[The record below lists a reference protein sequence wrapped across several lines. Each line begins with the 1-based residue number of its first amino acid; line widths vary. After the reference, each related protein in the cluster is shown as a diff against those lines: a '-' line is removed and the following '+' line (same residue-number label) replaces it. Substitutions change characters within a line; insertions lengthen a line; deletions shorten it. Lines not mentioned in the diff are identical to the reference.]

1 MHDGTD
7 VAAFQGFLVV
17 AVHHDHKH
25 ESVKTHGW
33 LDYVWDV
40 FLVGLR
46 IKVGHILFAVFLVTL
61 QIVVG
66 SVGNTEDFSPT
77 EIREVVFDVS
87 RGFGIESELG
97 RLVIAEAKVL
107 GFRSEALDEFK
118 AVILPVSEPFE
129 VGSWLAEEFHF
140 HLIELADT
148 ESEVPWGDFVTE
160 ALTSLANSEW
170 ELLSL
175 GTLDVLE
182 VDEDALSGLWTEID
196 DAAAVIGD
204 TDVGLEHHIELTDWG
219 EFSLS
224 ADWALNV
231 VLLNEFVHLLKGHVV
246 DVSIWEFGF
255 DEFIGTVT
263 GFASLAV
270 DHWIVEGRDVTGGF
284 PNAWV
289 HEDASINADVGRG
302 FLNESLPPCLTDV
315 LLELGA

>member
-1 MHDGTD
+1 M
-7 VAAFQGFLVV
+7 
-17 AVHHDHKH
+17 
-25 ESVKTHGW
+25 
-33 LDYVWDV
+33 
-40 FLVGLR
+40 
-46 IKVGHILFAVFLVTL
+46 LFAVLLVTL
-61 QIVVG
+61 QIIVG
-66 SVGNTEDFSPT
+66 SVGDTEDFSPT
-77 EIREVVFDVS
+77 KIREVIFDVS
-87 RGFGIESELG
+87 RGFGIESKLG
-97 RLVIAEAKVL
+97 WLVIAEAKVL
-107 GFRSEALDEFK
+107 SFRSEALDEFK

-140 HLIELADT
+140 HLIELTDT

-160 ALTSLANSEW
+160 ALTSLANAEW

-196 DAAAVIGD
+196 DAAAVIGN
-204 TDVGLEHHIELTDWG
+204 TDVGLEHHVELTDWREVG
-219 EFSLS
+219 FS

-231 VLLNEFVHLLKGHVV
+231 VFFDEFVHLLEGHIV
-246 DVSIWEFGF
+246 DVGIWEFGF
-255 DEFIGTVT
+255 DEFIRTVT

-289 HEDASINADVGRG
+289 HENTSIDADVGWR